1 MSKFTFNRIITY
13 FFRGLL
19 FVVPLAL
26 TIYVIFQSL
35 DWIDGL
41 IPIAIP
47 GLGLVIILGA
57 VTVLG
62 YLASFFITRPF
73 FEYFE
78 KYLVKI
84 PLVNIIYSSL
94 KDLIGAFV
102 GDQKKF
108 NRPVLVSMD
117 DHGILK
123 KVGFIT
129 NESMEKIQQMEYI
142 SVYLPHS
149 YAWSGNQ
156 FLVNKKYIETLNM
169 SATAA
174 MKFVVSG
181 GVSGLDEDKP
191 SS

>member
-1 MSKFTFNRIITY
+1 MSNFTFNRIISY

-35 DWIDGL
+35 DWVDGL
-41 IPIAIP
+41 IPIDIP
-47 GLGLVIILGA
+47 GLGLIVIIGG
-57 VTVLG
+57 VTFLG
-62 YLASFFITRPF
+62 YLASFFITRPVF
-73 FEYFE
+73 DLFE
-78 KYLVKI
+78 KYFIKI
-84 PLVNIIYSSL
+84 PLVNIIYTSM
-94 KDLIGAFV
+94 KDLLGAFV

-108 NRPVLVSMD
+108 NKPVLVEMD
-117 DHGILK
+117 DHGILL

-129 NESMEKIQQMEYI
+129 NESMKYLDQKDYI
-142 SVYLPHS
+142 SVYMPHS

-156 FLVNKKYIETLNM
+156 FLVKKDHIKPLKM

-181 GVSGLDEDKP
+181 GVSGLEDVK
-191 SS
+191 

>member
-1 MSKFTFNRIITY
+1 MSKFTLNRIITY

-26 TIYVIFQSL
+26 TFYVIFQSL
-35 DWIDGL
+35 EWIDGL

-47 GLGLVIILGA
+47 GLGLVIIISAL
-57 VTVLG
+57 TVLG

-78 KYLVKI
+78 KYLIKI

-108 NRPVLVSMD
+108 NKPVLVTMD
-117 DHGILK
+117 KSGILK

-129 NESMEKIQQMEYI
+129 NESMDKLDQKGYI
-142 SVYLPHS
+142 SVYMPHS

-156 FLVNKKYIETLNM
+156 FLVDVKYIQPLNM
-169 SATAA
+169 TATAA

-181 GVSGLDEDKP
+181 GVSGLDENNN
-191 SS
+191 

>member
-1 MSKFTFNRIITY
+1 MSRFTLNRLLTY

-26 TIYVIFQSL
+26 TIYVIYKSL
-35 DWIDGL
+35 DWLDGL
-41 IPIAIP
+41 LLIEIP
-47 GLGLVIILGA
+47 GLGLIIILSA
-57 VTVLG
+57 VTFLG
-62 YLASFFITRPF
+62 YLASFFITRPI

-78 KYLVKI
+78 KGLIKI

-108 NRPVLVSMD
+108 NKPVLVSVD
-117 DHGILK
+117 DSGILK
-123 KVGFIT
+123 KIGFVT
-129 NESMEKIQQMEYI
+129 NEAMDKLGEEDYI
-142 SVYLPHS
+142 SVYMPHS

-156 FLVNKKYIETLNM
+156 FLVKKDYIKPLNI
-169 SATAA
+169 SSTAA

-181 GVSGLDEDKP
+181 GVSGLENK
-191 SS
+191 